1 MLPLIV
7 GRQGLGSHCLWV
19 ALLAALSIM
28 KLLRLREKSSATQGV
43 PAFPVLFPRFIDEES
58 KVLRF
63 NSPQID
69 H

>member
-28 KLLRLREKSSATQGV
+28 KLTAAEKSSATQGV